1 MTPAPGSSPVMLIT
15 GGSRG
20 IGAAVARRA
29 AAAGYDLA
37 ISYNTD
43 ATAAEQVVSQ
53 VQSAGR
59 QCIAVKCDVAI
70 ESDQMSFF
78 GATMDAFGR
87 LDAVIVNAGILFER
101 CRVEDLTL
109 ERLERVMAVNVTGAF
124 VTAREATRRMAIDNG
139 GNGGSIVIVSSAA
152 SRLGSANEFVD
163 YAASKG
169 AMDTLTIGLA
179 NELATRGV
187 RVNAVRPGLIH
198 TDIHLDSGVDDRIEQ
213 LVGGVPM
220 QRGGTA
226 EETAD
231 PIVWLCS
238 DEASY
243 LTGTLIDVTGGR

>member
-1 MTPAPGSSPVMLIT
+1 MLIT

-29 AAAGYDLA
+29 ARAGYDVA
-37 ISYNTD
+37 ISFNSNRH
-43 ATAAEQVVSQ
+43 AADSVITEIE
-53 VQSAGR
+53 ALGR
-59 QCIAVKCDVAI
+59 RAIAVRCDVAS
-70 ESDQMSFF
+70 ESDVVGFF
-78 GATMDAFGR
+78 DQTVESLGS

-101 CRVEDLTL
+101 CRVEDLTVA
-109 ERLERVMAVNVTGAF
+109 RIERVMAVNVTGAF
-124 VTAREATRRMAIDNG
+124 VTAREAARRMAIDNG

-198 TDIHLDSGVDDRIEQ
+198 TDMHLDSGVDNRIEE

-226 EETAD
+226 DETAN

-238 DEASY
+238 QEAAY
-243 LTGTLIDVTGGR
+243 LTGTHLDISGGR